1 MHTNVEFVH
10 GGGGDKNNGK
20 KQAGGKFLKK
30 YDGFETGWKVNFS
43 QFSIRCDFMDSLHY
57 LKAVIGGL
65 THVRLTLPHGGE
77 MMLGVIH
84 KCF

>member
-1 MHTNVEFVH
+1 MLNLCM
-10 GGGGDKNNGK
+10 GGMDKNNGK

-43 QFSIRCDFMDSLHY
+43 QFSIVIMDSLHY

-65 THVRLTLPHGGE
+65 TRARLTLPHRGE
-77 MMLGVIH
+77 MMFLSIIH